1 MLVSSLHATD
11 RLTLGS
17 FFELDLPKKQIG
29 HQPSQPRIFELE
41 FGNPVVGAARAIGRA
56 RVVGRDDCGLNPKQR
71 FAPPVQGHDTHTKR
85 TRNFAL
91 RFPLRRYDL
100 CLPLQPRRAA
110 VRIAAWAV
118 LAACAMRVAP
128 ITKTGERG
136 VIEGEHVPPSHRRQ
150 GKDMPR
156 PSWASSGSGL

>member
-1 MLVSSLHATD
+1 
-11 RLTLGS
+11 LTLGS

-41 FGNPVVGAARAIGRA
+41 FGNPVVGAARAIGLA

-91 RFPLRRYDL
+91 QLPLRRQII
-100 CLPLQPRRAA
+100 CLR
-110 VRIAAWAV
+110 
-118 LAACAMRVAP
+118 
-128 ITKTGERG
+128 
-136 VIEGEHVPPSHRRQ
+136 
-150 GKDMPR
+150 
-156 PSWASSGSGL
+156 